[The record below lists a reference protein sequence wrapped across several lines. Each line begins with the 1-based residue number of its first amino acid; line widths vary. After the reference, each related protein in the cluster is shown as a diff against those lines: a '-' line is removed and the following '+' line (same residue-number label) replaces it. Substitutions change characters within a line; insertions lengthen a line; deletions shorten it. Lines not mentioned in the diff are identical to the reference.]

1 MALGKTMVGRP
12 LIAGIGCRRGTSLAA
27 LSSALNDAL
36 ANADRTRADLT
47 ALASWTGKGDEP
59 GLLALA
65 EGWGLPLHLL
75 DSDTLTAQP
84 VSQPSAAVTTLTGL
98 PSVAEAAA
106 LAIAGPNARPLLPRH
121 VAGGVVV
128 ALVEGDKLMPEQH
141 NSTPEARP

>member
-1 MALGKTMVGRP
+1 MVGRP
-12 LIAGIGCRRGTSLAA
+12 LIAGIGCRRGTALEA

-36 ANADRTRADLT
+36 ASADRTRADLT
-47 ALASWTGKGDEP
+47 ALASWAGKGDEP

-65 EGWGLPLHLL
+65 ESWGLPLHLL
-75 DSDTLTAQP
+75 DSDALATQP

-121 VAGGVVV
+121 VAGGAVV
-128 ALVEGDKLMPEQH
+128 ALVEGATPLPEQH
-141 NSTPEARP
+141 ISAPEAYP